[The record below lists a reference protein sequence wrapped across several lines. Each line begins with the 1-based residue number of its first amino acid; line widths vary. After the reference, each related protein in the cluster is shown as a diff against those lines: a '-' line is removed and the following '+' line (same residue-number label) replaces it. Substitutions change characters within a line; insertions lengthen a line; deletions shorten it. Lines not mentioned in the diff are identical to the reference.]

1 MTNPIQN
8 TLNSINGLSLDSNA
22 TAQPKPGDELG
33 QADCLRLMTA
43 QLEAQD
49 PLKPQESGEF
59 LTQLAQFG
67 TVNGIQEL
75 QKSFTGLSNS
85 LQSLQA
91 LQASTLVGRT
101 VLVDRNF
108 AELSSGGAVTGQV
121 DAGGANNIVVSYHN
135 TSGALVHQQV
145 VDSESDGFAPFSWN
159 GVTSDGTS
167 VSPGVYLV
175 SAQGTVD
182 GETVAL
188 GAQMEAAVDS
198 VTLNNGGMGLSL
210 NLAGGGSI
218 DVGEV
223 LEIK

>member
-22 TAQPKPGDELG
+22 STQPKPGDELG
-33 QADCLRLMTA
+33 QADFLQLMTA

-85 LQSLQA
+85 LLSLQA

-101 VLVDRNF
+101 V
-108 AELSSGGAVTGQV
+108 
-121 DAGGANNIVVSYHN
+121 H
-135 TSGALVHQQV
+135 
-145 VDSESDGFAPFSWN
+145 
-159 GVTSDGTS
+159 
-167 VSPGVYLV
+167 
-175 SAQGTVD
+175 
-182 GETVAL
+182 
-188 GAQMEAAVDS
+188 
-198 VTLNNGGMGLSL
+198 
-210 NLAGGGSI
+210 
-218 DVGEV
+218 
-223 LEIK
+223 